1 MPGVAGEGVDAGAL
15 GGAWGVP
22 DFDSATASRPRSSG
36 SQADLWELCD
46 AQDDAPDTDG
56 VDPRSDSRG
65 PRDGV
70 STPATAAAAER
81 GTSILRGRRPNRG
94 GRIPRILRPP
104 REHPRSAAV
113 DVPPPLRALPS
124 GKARRGNVALRT
136 LSLGGWQQQGTTT
149 TKENSS
155 YMRRLILATGLEPPQ
170 RPLAFRDLTAKIRG
184 ENSTLFSPST
194 GALPAHSATALLGG
208 PSSGKSSLLKALA
221 GILAKERK
229 MEVTGSVFLSGRPVE
244 ELHAGRALAYVA
256 QDDAGA
262 HYPNLTV
269 RETLHFASLCQIPRS
284 SEKAGRLLEA
294 IVALDPQVVDP
305 DLRPFL
311 ASVQDTIRS
320 KAKVELIIE
329 ALGLTPC
336 ADTVI
341 GDGLLRGISGGQRR
355 RVTLAEQLVTR
366 PGRCLLAD
374 EITTG
379 LDSASAASVCAW
391 TAQTARTWAGSCL
404 VSLLQPDP
412 AILRSAFNS
421 VIVLAGGRIVFHG
434 PPDLLVRH
442 FEHVTRSVREG
453 DPCEWVLAVVEG
465 SSTDGRS
472 RSSADVSDP
481 AAFFARAYEKSDLHA
496 GQLALV
502 EELSRRTPAMDAG
515 LEEYGLCRTCG
526 TDADRRG
533 SATALTFSQS
543 LWVLAE
549 REALL
554 KRRDLGLVKMQVLRV
569 AIIGLV
575 GGVLFFQLPR
585 DTEGAFNAVGALYF
599 ALNFLSF
606 GAMPQMAQVLQWK
619 HIMIRQRNDRWF
631 SGSAYGLVA
640 AAMTVP
646 FTFLEVAIFS
656 PVFYFMAGLSPA
668 GFVPFLVLC
677 FLANM
682 AMGGLFRLLGAS
694 CPNLVVAS
702 SFGSLVL
709 LLFIV
714 TSGFT
719 IVRSDLPPYLLPV
732 YYLSPFAWGL
742 RAVAINELLEPS
754 WNAEPLPSGDSLGR
768 AVLQALAFGTDSAWI
783 WAGMGYLAG
792 FWVFTTGASMAVLT
806 HFRLPGENR
815 GFPGIFGKCRKEGGS
830 RPDKESHSVTIS
842 SATPEESGS
851 HAGPPPKSSR
861 KTPPLL
867 YAFDGISY
875 AVDIMKGAAKKPES
889 LTLLHAVSGFAS
901 GGTLTALMGPSGA
914 GKTTLLDVLAG
925 RKTYGHISGEIA
937 LNGRTVPRSACA
949 YVEQFD
955 SLWPLATVEE
965 SVAFVAR
972 LRVESPRVATRRVLD
987 MLELG
992 GISRGLVVSLPMES
1006 RKRVSIALELVVD
1019 PEVLF
1024 LDEPTSSL
1032 DSKSAAVVAGAMR
1045 LVADAGKAVIC
1056 TIHQPST
1063 QVFATFDR
1071 LLLLQKGGRVAYFGP
1086 SAGGRGALASFFEG
1100 AGAPA
1105 LPSDRNPSAWALD
1118 ALGAAPKGSAT
1129 WDEAYSK
1136 SSLKVE
1142 NDRILRDLRAK
1153 VTPSGEPAGG
1163 KGWGGRHGVVSP
1175 LRRAWEVSKRG
1186 SVAHWRN
1193 PQYILTKMA
1202 SMTLVSL
1209 IYGIT
1214 YVGQGQIP
1222 GTGATTANIQNVV
1235 GLLYSSS
1242 LFTGVLNCNLI
1253 LPVLMNEREV
1263 FYREVKSLYRTLD
1276 YGFAALQRELPYL
1289 AAQAVVFVTI
1299 VYWMTGFAPDSAEKY
1314 LLYSLTVF
1322 LVMTTF
1328 TAFGQL
1334 LAVLTPSRPIAQVAF
1349 SFVIIFWNAFCGF
1362 AIPVTSMS
1370 PWVAWIYWICPTT
1383 WSLYSLAASQLG
1395 DSEVPITLAGGG
1407 ATVPARV
1414 YLEERYGYRYDFRW
1428 NAVAALFGFNLL
1440 FALLFLLTLRFVNWQ
1455 TR

>member
-1 MPGVAGEGVDAGAL
+1 
-15 GGAWGVP
+15 
-22 DFDSATASRPRSSG
+22 
-36 SQADLWELCD
+36 
-46 AQDDAPDTDG
+46 
-56 VDPRSDSRG
+56 
-65 PRDGV
+65 
-70 STPATAAAAER
+70 
-81 GTSILRGRRPNRG
+81 
-94 GRIPRILRPP
+94 
-104 REHPRSAAV
+104 
-113 DVPPPLRALPS
+113 
-124 GKARRGNVALRT
+124 
-136 LSLGGWQQQGTTT
+136 
-149 TKENSS
+149 
-155 YMRRLILATGLEPPQ
+155 MRRLILATGLEPPQ
-170 RPLAFRDLTAKIRG
+170 RPLAFRDLTARSG
-184 ENSTLFSPST
+184 ERTLFYPST

-284 SEKAGRLLEA
+284 SEKVGRLLEA
-294 IVALDPQVVDP
+294 IVALDPQAVDP

-412 AILRSAFNS
+412 AVLRAHFNS
-421 VIVLAGGRIVFHG
+421 VIVQAGGRIVFHG

-442 FEHVTRSVREG
+442 FEHVTRRVREG

-465 SSTDGRS
+465 SSVDGRS
-472 RSSADVSDP
+472 RSSAEVSDP
-481 AAFFARAYEKSDLHA
+481 AAFFARAYEKSDPHT

-502 EELSRRTPAMDAG
+502 DELSRRTPALDAG
-515 LEEYGLCRTCG
+515 LEEYGLCRKCG
-526 TDADRRG
+526 TDADRGG

-554 KRRDLGLVKMQVLRV
+554 KRRDLGLVKAQILRV
-569 AIIGLV
+569 TIIGLV

-606 GAMPQMAQVLQWK
+606 GAMPQMAGVLQCK

-640 AAMTVP
+640 AAMMVP

-656 PVFYFMAGLSPA
+656 PVFYFMAGLSPI

-742 RAVAINELLEPS
+742 RAVAINELLESS
-754 WNAEPLPSGDSLGR
+754 WNAEPLPSGDTLGR

-783 WAGMGYLAG
+783 WAGMGYLAV
-792 FWVFTTGASMAVLT
+792 FWLFTTAASMVVLT
-806 HFRLPGENR
+806 YFRLPGKNR
-815 GFPGIFGKCRKEGGS
+815 GLPGIFWKCRKERGS
-830 RPDKESHSVTIS
+830 RPESHSMAIIS
-842 SATPEESGS
+842 APEDLEEGS
-851 HAGPPPKSSR
+851 HAGPPPKSLR
-861 KTPPLL
+861 KTSPLL
-867 YAFDGISY
+867 YAFDDISY
-875 AVDIMKGAAKKPES
+875 AVDIMKAAAKKPEP

-901 GGTLTALMGPSGA
+901 GGALTALMGPSGA

-925 RKTYGHISGEIA
+925 RKTYGHISGEIT
-937 LNGRTVPRSACA
+937 LNGSAAPRSACA

-955 SLWPLATVEE
+955 SLWSLATVEE

-992 GISRGLVVSLPMES
+992 GISRDLVFSLPMES

-1019 PEVLF
+1019 PQVLF

-1032 DSKSAAVVAGAMR
+1032 DSKSAAVVTGAMR

-1063 QVFATFDR
+1063 HVFATFDR

-1086 SAGGRGALASFFEG
+1086 SGRGALASFFEG
-1100 AGAPA
+1100 AGGPA
-1105 LPSDRNPSAWALD
+1105 LPLDRNPSAWALN
-1118 ALGAAPKGSAT
+1118 ALGAEPKGSAT

-1136 SSLKVE
+1136 SSLRKE
-1142 NDRILRDLRAK
+1142 NDRILRDLCAK

-1163 KGWGGRHGVVSP
+1163 KGWGGRHASVVSP
-1175 LRRAWEVSKRG
+1175 LRRALEVSKRG
-1186 SVAHWRN
+1186 SMAHWRN
-1193 PQYILTKMA
+1193 PQYISTKMA

-1209 IYGIT
+1209 IYGVT
-1214 YVGQGQIP
+1214 YVSQGQLP

-1253 LPVLMNEREV
+1253 LPVLMDEREV

-1289 AAQAVVFVTI
+1289 AAQAMVFVTI

-1314 LLYSLTVF
+1314 LLFSLTVF

-1334 LAVLTPSRPIAQVAF
+1334 LAVLTPSRPIAQVTF

-1362 AIPVTSMS
+1362 AIPVTSMP

-1395 DSEVPITLAGGG
+1395 DSEVPITLAGGA

-1414 YLEERYGYRYDFRW
+1414 YLEDRYGDRYDFRW

-1440 FALLFLLTLRFVNWQ
+1440 LALLFLLTLRFVNWQ